1 MPAMFNQILILDSIP
16 VGEYNTARRLYDDV
30 AVLATALGEDAPT
43 VVPLRVDSAAHFA
56 YVMQECAQLATRD
69 PYVPLVHLE
78 CHGAPEGVQ
87 FADGSQATWSEM
99 KAMLTPLNI
108 ATRLN
113 LIVVMSA
120 CHGSALA
127 RAIEITDAAP
137 VWGFVGPNRVMRAWE
152 LERGFVAFYRTLL
165 STHSSVEAARAL
177 RATAEAGTFMV
188 MSSERMFELASR
200 SYQDRQCQADAI
212 RDRAYALQLAAQ
224 ARGVH
229 VAIEEIERKLADPGW
244 IERFH
249 RVFFMVEQYP
259 QNAERFPMP
268 APAA

>member
-30 AVLATALGEDAPT
+30 AVLAAALGDDAPAI
-43 VVPLRVDSAAHFA
+43 VSMRVDCAAHFA
-56 YVMQECAQLATRD
+56 HVMQECARLAARE

-78 CHGAPEGVQ
+78 CHGAPEGLQ
-87 FADGSQATWSEM
+87 FADGSQATWPQI

-113 LIVVMSA
+113 LITVMSA

-127 RAIEITDAAP
+127 RAIQITDAAP
-137 VWGFVGPNRVMRAWE
+137 VWGFIGSNRVMRARE

-165 STHSSVEAARAL
+165 STLSSEEAAQAL
-177 RATAEAGTFMV
+177 RATAEAGTFLV

-200 SYQDRQCQADAI
+200 SYQDRLCQADAI
-212 RDRAYALQLAAQ
+212 RERAQALQQAAL

-229 VAIEEIERKLADPGW
+229 VPVDEIERMLADPGW

-249 RVFFMVEQYP
+249 RTFFMIEQFP
-259 QNAERFPMP
+259 GNAERFPMP
-268 APAA
+268 ALAA